1 MNLSALLPLPAAVLL
16 LILGSTVF
24 LRSPQRAARVLL
36 TVYVADTI
44 CLGLPAI
51 PFGLHVYA
59 QDIVFVFFITAA
71 VLRYGL
77 GLAHIER
84 NRLAVLALLA
94 LLLFSLARGTVTF
107 GVMEA
112 GVAAREFFWL
122 FAGIAYFSSFE
133 YGEKRLAGMIKLWQ
147 KAACALVAVA
157 VLRWAA
163 AGLDMNI
170 AATWEDPGNPMR
182 VLDAAQAMFL
192 CVAFFFSLMLKT
204 SRKGRGWQ
212 QNLYYVIGPA
222 LILLQHRTVWVVAA
236 LGMLWMSRRN
246 LRLLRKSLIVFAA
259 TFALVAVLV
268 VSTFGLDFVI
278 ESLQFSVTSDNSFL
292 WRVAGWYQLVFLRT
306 AGAFNLLFGDP
317 FGTGFTRLISTTIVE
332 ATPHSFYVETY
343 LRMGVAGLSILLWFF
358 ASQFRAC
365 RRQTEKS
372 ASPGRYRNSSLWA
385 LFLLFEIAY
394 SVTYNP
400 GYEQSIIIGII
411 VGLNALKST
420 APATTGCRILP
431 EPMLPD
437 PS

>member
-1 MNLSALLPLPAAVLL
+1 MSLSILLLPAAILP
-16 LILGSTVF
+16 LILGSTAF
-24 LRSPQRAARVLL
+24 LRSPRRAASVLL

-59 QDIVFVFFITAA
+59 QDIVFVFLITAA
-71 VLRYGL
+71 ALRYGL
-77 GLAHIER
+77 ALVNIER
-84 NRLAVLALLA
+84 NRIAVLALLA
-94 LLLFSLARGTVTF
+94 LVLFSFARGTATF
-107 GVMEA
+107 GFMEA

-122 FAGIAYFSSFE
+122 FAGTAYFSSFE
-133 YGEKRLAGMIKLWQ
+133 YGDKRLAAMIKLWQ
-147 KAACALVAVA
+147 KAACALVALA

-163 AGLDMNI
+163 AGLHMSI

-204 SRKGRGWQ
+204 SRKGRKWQ
-212 QNLYYVIGPA
+212 QNLYYLIGPA

-236 LGMLWMSRRN
+236 LGMVWMSRRN
-246 LRLLRKSLIVFAA
+246 MRLLRKSLIVFGA

-317 FGTGFTRLISTTIVE
+317 FGTGFTRVISTAIVE

-343 LRMGVAGLSILLWFF
+343 LRMGVVGLCILLWFF
-358 ASQFRAC
+358 ESQFLAC
-365 RRQTEKS
+365 RRTNVE
-372 ASPGRYRNSSLWA
+372 SPAAGSYHNSTLWG
-385 LFLLFEIAY
+385 LFLLFEVAY
-394 SVTYNP
+394 SITYNP
-400 GYEQSIIIGII
+400 GYEQCIIIGII
-411 VGLNALKST
+411 VGLNAMKSSV
-420 APATTGCRILP
+420 PAKMKCRILP
-431 EPMLPD
+431 ESMLPD

>member
-1 MNLSALLPLPAAVLL
+1 MSLSALFLLAIAVLL
-16 LILGSTVF
+16 LMLGSTVF

-59 QDIVFVFFITAA
+59 QDIVFVFLVTAA
-71 VLRYGL
+71 ALRYSL
-77 GLAHIER
+77 GLVYIER

-94 LLLFSLARGTVTF
+94 LVLFSFARGAVTF
-107 GVMEA
+107 GFMEA

-147 KAACALVAVA
+147 MAACALVALA
-157 VLRWAA
+157 LLRWAA
-163 AGLDMNI
+163 AGLHMSI

-204 SRKGRGWQ
+204 SRKGSGWQ

-222 LILLQHRTVWVVAA
+222 LILLQHRTVWVVVA
-236 LGMLWMSRRN
+236 LGMVWMSRRN
-246 LRLLRKSLIVFAA
+246 LRLLRRSLVVFGA
-259 TFALVAVLV
+259 TFALGAVLV

-278 ESLQFSVTSDNSFL
+278 ESLQFSVTSDNSLL
-292 WRVAGWYQLVFLRT
+292 WRVAGWYQLVFLRS

-317 FGTGFTRLISTTIVE
+317 FGTGFTRVISTAIVE

-343 LRMGVAGLSILLWFF
+343 LRMGVAGLCILLWFF
-358 ASQFRAC
+358 GSQFRAC
-365 RRQTEKS
+365 RQPAAES
-372 ASPGRYRNSSLWA
+372 AAGRYQNSSLWV
-385 LFLLFEIAY
+385 LFLLFEIAF
-394 SVTYNP
+394 SLTYNP
-400 GYEQSIIIGII
+400 GYEQSIIIGTI
-411 VGLNALKST
+411 VGLNVLKST
-420 APATTGCRILP
+420 APATARCGMLS
-431 EPMLPD
+431 EPMLPGL
-437 PS
+437 S